1 MWSHINKVVNRHSA
15 LGAVRAV
22 VGRGHWDWATGQWRV
37 PTLNSDQFAICIDV
51 SVRESLVK
59 MAIYMNECPLMIVG
73 PSGWELNRSPAG

>member
-1 MWSHINKVVNRHSA
+1 MWSHINKVVNRDSA
-15 LGAVRAV
+15 LGAVRIV
-22 VGRGHWDWATGQWRV
+22 LGPGSGGSPLRV

-73 PSGWELNRSPAG
+73 PSRWELNRSPAG